1 MKVISNDADMI
12 CQVLNLNNTSTPSLS
27 LLMNIGLVQVTGSWW
42 HTHHTCCQDQLWVTG
57 QCHQICHQGMTC
69 DNGGLH
75 PVTSSSYWGWCDD
88 WTKMLGLIPH
98 NKKKIQ
104 STASKFF
111 LTAKQ
116 HIESVWKVP
125 TILPK
130 LLPTRTSCCWLTL
143 SSNNLKVFCWQNCQR
158 KDPRSFSNHTK
169 TKTISQQLAWKQ
181 LKKKRKCYI
190 FISSYLLSTSTDLHL
205 SNRLFFQSISDIEI
219 SLKLSKQPYIKPKN
233 KESETAS

>member
-1 MKVISNDADMI
+1 MTRVTPAWLGTSVQRGLRSRTEGYNCDIHRRSWDLTWQIRDQAGMKVISNDADMI

-75 PVTSSSYWGWCDD
+75 PVTSYWGWCDD

-111 LTAKQ
+111 LAAKQ

-130 LLPTRTSCCWLTL
+130 LLPTRL
-143 SSNNLKVFCWQNCQR
+143 SLHVADTFK
-158 KDPRSFSNHTK
+158 
-169 TKTISQQLAWKQ
+169 QQLESIVLAKVSA
-181 LKKKRKCYI
+181 KR
-190 FISSYLLSTSTDLHL
+190 ST
-205 SNRLFFQSISDIEI
+205 FF
-219 SLKLSKQPYIKPKN
+219 L
-233 KESETAS
+233 